1 MTKHCNN
8 FVITIDGPSASGK
21 GSLAKK
27 LANFLDFQYLDTG
40 KIYRIIAA
48 IFGISAQNNL
58 KIDSNLE
65 EKILS
70 LLLEDSNTISYNNED
85 IGKVASILARHKH
98 IRLALLPIQ
107 RKLIYLAKPGI
118 ILDGRDTSS
127 VVFPDADFKIFI
139 TAQTSIRAQRR
150 FKEMLHQKKQMYKK
164 IHQQIIERD
173 IRDTY
178 REFSPLLQV
187 KDALYINASYM
198 TKEQVFLYIKE
209 KIKTY
214 L

>member
-27 LANFLDFQYLDTG
+27 LANFLNFQYLDTG
-40 KIYRIIAA
+40 KLYRIIAT
-48 IFGISAQNNL
+48 IFGTSAQNHL
-58 KIDSNLE
+58 KIDNKLE
-65 EKILS
+65 DKILS
-70 LLLEDSNTISYNNED
+70 LLLEDNNTIYNNED
-85 IGKVASILARHKH
+85 IGKTASILARYQH

-107 RKLIYLAKPGI
+107 RKLIHLAEPGI

-127 VVFPDADFKIFI
+127 TVFPEADLKIFI
-139 TAQTSIRAQRR
+139 TAQASIRAQRR
-150 FKEMLHQKKQMYKK
+150 FKEMLYHKKEMYKK
-164 IHQQIIERD
+164 IHKQILERD

-178 REFSPLLQV
+178 RKFSPLVKV
-187 KDALYINASYM
+187 KDALYINTSYM
-198 TKEQVFLYIKE
+198 NKEQVLLYIKE

>member
-1 MTKHCNN
+1 MTTRSNN

-21 GSLAKK
+21 GSLARE
-27 LANFLDFQYLDTG
+27 LASFFNFQYLDTG
-40 KIYRIIAA
+40 KLYRIIAS
-48 IFGISAQNNL
+48 IFGISAQYNL
-58 KIDSNLE
+58 KIDSHLE

-70 LLLEDSNTISYNNED
+70 LLLEDSNAASYHNED
-85 IGKVASILARHKH
+85 IGKIASILARHKH

-107 RKLIYLAKPGI
+107 RQIIYSAKPGI
-118 ILDGRDTSS
+118 VLDGRDTSS
-127 VVFPDADFKIFI
+127 VVFPESDFKIFI

-150 FKEMLHQKKQMYKK
+150 FKEMLYKKKEMYKK
-164 IHQQIIERD
+164 IHQKIVQRD

-178 REFSPLLQV
+178 RKFAPLIKV
-187 KDALYINASYM
+187 KDALYVNTSYM
-198 TKEQVFLYIKE
+198 NKEQVFLFIKE